1 MTEKASLLLQEQEK
15 NIARAENGV
24 QSELTYDARSFFL
37 NGERVF
43 LNSATIH
50 YFRMPKEEWREV
62 LLKAKLAGMNCID
75 TYFAWNVHEPEE
87 GQWSFEGDNDCGA
100 FLDLCAELGM
110 WVIARP
116 GPFICAEWDFGG
128 FPYWLSTKDGV
139 KFRENNETYL
149 HYVNLYFDR
158 IVPIIRER
166 QLSAGGTVILVQVEN
181 EYGYLMDDAAASEHM
196 NTLRDGLLHRG
207 IDSTLITCVGG
218 TEGTIEGANFWSGAD
233 GHYEKLRVKQPD
245 TPKMVTEFWTGWF
258 ENWGGPSAIQKTAP
272 LLERRIMEILRAG
285 YTGISHYMFYGG
297 TNFGG
302 YGGRTMGSSDIF
314 MITSYDYDAPLNEYG
329 RVTPKYAV
337 TKNLS
342 YFVHAFGPLLMETE
356 EIPEEQ
362 IVVRH
367 PEGISVRGRQADNQ
381 KIWFLE
387 SHKDERETMHIT
399 LEEGRTLPV
408 SLNPGQIIPL
418 LDRVQIAEH
427 VYLTAGTMIMGNEMI
442 NGELNLFIVAAA
454 GQRSVVELEAGALN
468 VTGSTVQVLVEHDS
482 ARNVYR
488 FDLFHFQEPG
498 MIQLEANGTPIRFII
513 LDQEMMNRTWRLEA
527 TDQKGLRYAIGF
539 DDVDVLS
546 SGQVKG
552 MITDPDRTIT
562 LLGDWNDGE
571 QTLTGREF
579 LASEENGVQYDVL
592 NPEGRDTPT
601 PSTPQAVPSELS
613 QESVVERLQHPSRTA
628 PIAPT
633 LPASPELSRVTLTAK
648 QRSASA
654 QPEDFSRYG
663 QDFGYLLY
671 ECDFES
677 PTEGII
683 NLILPDI
690 QDTARIIVNG
700 VQQALVR
707 QVGAA
712 GVQLQVAQGKNKLQ
726 ILMQHMGRLNFSP
739 YLGESKGLAGPVYL
753 AGQVQDIRQDWRTE
767 SGSIHLD
774 EVNSLQGAPLLSRSF
789 TLDSMDRAIL
799 VGALSKGL
807 RINGI
812 EVPMEGYQDWFAF
825 QTLDISLYIKP
836 GETNTLEMP
845 YSRSPLNRLELIT
858 YPSQG
863 ELKDWRMAGTDALL
877 PQQWESYEA
886 VQGAAYRR
894 VQGSIQRVA
903 QPSIAQG
910 GNWNANPVTLTSDD
924 GISSATVSERAQPVS
939 NLVPVQG
946 SYCQPVW
953 YRWRFAKPTVSE
965 HHKVNLMLRLT
976 GMSKGT
982 IHLNGHHLGRYWQI
996 GPQEDYK
1003 IPVAWL
1009 QEENELLLF
1018 DEEGRTP
1025 ERVRFLL
1032 DELSRY
1038 PWVVVE

>member
-15 NIARAENGV
+15 NTARAENSV

-128 FPYWLSTKDGV
+128 FPYWLGTKDGV
-139 KFRENNETYL
+139 KFRENNEMYL

-158 IVPIIRER
+158 LVPIIRER

-181 EYGYLMDDAAASEHM
+181 EYGYLMDDAAASDHM
-196 NTLRDGLLHRG
+196 NTLRDGLLQRG
-207 IDSTLITCVGG
+207 IDATLITCVGG
-218 TEGTIEGANFWSGAD
+218 AEGTIEGANFWSGAD

-342 YFVHAFGPLLMETE
+342 YFVHAFGALLMETE

-367 PEGISVRGRQADNQ
+367 PEGISVRGRQANNQ

-408 SLNPGQIIPL
+408 SLNPGQIVPL

-427 VYLTAGTMIMGNEMI
+427 VYLTAGTMITGNEMI
-442 NGELNLFIVAAA
+442 NGVLTLFIVAPA
-454 GQRSVVELEAGALN
+454 GQRSIVELEAVDLN
-468 VTGSTVQVLVEHDS
+468 VMDSSLQVLVEHDS
-482 ARNVYR
+482 SRNVHR

-498 MIQLEANGTPIRFII
+498 IIQLEANGTPIRFVI

-527 TDQKGLRYAIGF
+527 TDQKGLRYVIGF

-552 MITDPDRTIT
+552 MITDPDRMIM
-562 LLGDWNDGE
+562 LLGDWTDGE
-571 QTLTGREF
+571 RTLTGQEF
-579 LASEENGVQYDVL
+579 FDGEESITGIQQQL
-592 NPEGRDTPT
+592 PWTL
-601 PSTPQAVPSELS
+601 PS
-613 QESVVERLQHPSRTA
+613 
-628 PIAPT
+628 APT
-633 LPASPELSRVTLTAK
+633 LSDSPEMSRITLTAK
-648 QRSASA
+648 QRSASG

-677 PTEGII
+677 PTEGVT

-707 QVGAA
+707 QIGAA
-712 GVQLQVAQGKNKLQ
+712 GVQLQVAKGKNTLQ
-726 ILMQHMGRLNFSP
+726 ILVQHMGRLNFSP
-739 YLGESKGLAGPVYL
+739 YLGESKGLAGAVYL
-753 AGQVQDIRQDWRTE
+753 SGKVQDIRRDWRME
-767 SGSIHLD
+767 SGLVHLD
-774 EVNSLQGAPLLSRSF
+774 EVNSLQESPLLSRSF
-789 TLDSMDRAIL
+789 TLDGMDRAIL

-845 YSRSPLNRLELIT
+845 YSRSSLDRLELIT

-877 PQQWESYEA
+877 PQQWVSYE
-886 VQGAAYRR
+886 VGQESIHPGA
-894 VQGSIQRVA
+894 QGSIQRA
-903 QPSIAQG
+903 GQPGIAAG
-910 GNWNANPVTLTSDD
+910 GNCTANLVPHTTNESVNRATL
-924 GISSATVSERAQPVS
+924 SEKSHPVS
-939 NLVPVQG
+939 NHTPIRG
-946 SYCQPVW
+946 SYGQPVW
-953 YRWRFAKPTVSE
+953 YRWRFAKPAVSE

-1018 DEEGRTP
+1018 DEEGKTP

-1032 DELSRY
+1032 DALSRY
-1038 PWVVVE
+1038 PWVAVE

>member
-128 FPYWLSTKDGV
+128 FPYWLGTKEGV

-181 EYGYLMDDAAASEHM
+181 EYGYLMDDAAASDHM
-196 NTLRDGLLHRG
+196 NTLRDGLLQRG
-207 IDSTLITCVGG
+207 IDATLITCVGG
-218 TEGTIEGANFWSGAD
+218 AEGTIEGANFWSGAD
-233 GHYEKLRVKQPD
+233 GHYEKLRAKQPD

-342 YFVHAFGPLLMETE
+342 YFVHAFGALLMETE

-381 KIWFLE
+381 KMWFLE

-408 SLNPGQIIPL
+408 SLNPGQIVPL

-427 VYLTAGTMIMGNEMI
+427 VYLTAGTMITGNEMI
-442 NGELNLFIVAAA
+442 NGELNLFIVAPA
-454 GQRSVVELEAGALN
+454 GQRSIVELEAVDLN
-468 VTGSTVQVLVEHDS
+468 VMDSSVQVLVEHDS
-482 ARNVYR
+482 SRNVHR

-498 MIQLEANGTPIRFII
+498 MIQLEANGTPIRFVI

-527 TDQKGLRYAIGF
+527 TDQKGLRYVIGF
-539 DDVDVLS
+539 DDVDVMS

-562 LLGDWNDGE
+562 LLGDWTDGE
-571 QTLTGREF
+571 RTLTGHEF
-579 LASEENGVQYDVL
+579 FASEESIAGMQKQL
-592 NPEGRDTPT
+592 PWRS
-601 PSTPQAVPSELS
+601 PS
-613 QESVVERLQHPSRTA
+613 
-628 PIAPT
+628 APT
-633 LPASPELSRVTLTAK
+633 LSASPELSRITLTAK
-648 QRSASA
+648 QRSASG

-663 QDFGYLLY
+663 QDYGYLLY

-677 PTEGII
+677 ATEGITS
-683 NLILPDI
+683 LILPDI

-700 VQQALVR
+700 VQQVLVR

-712 GVQLQVAQGKNKLQ
+712 GVQLQVAQGKNTLQ
-726 ILMQHMGRLNFSP
+726 ILVQHMGRLNFSP
-739 YLGESKGLAGPVYL
+739 YLGESKGLAGAVYL
-753 AGQVQDIRQDWRTE
+753 DGKVQDIRRDWHTE
-767 SGSIHLD
+767 SGLVHLD
-774 EVNSLQGAPLLSRSF
+774 EVNSLQGSPLLSRSF
-789 TLDSMDRAIL
+789 TLDRMDRAIL

-845 YSRSPLNRLELIT
+845 YSRSSLNRLELIT

-877 PQQWESYEA
+877 PEHWESTETGQELA
-886 VQGAAYRR
+886 QRS
-894 VQGSIQRVA
+894 VQGSILRTA
-903 QPSIAQG
+903 QPDVAKS
-910 GNWNANPVTLTSDD
+910 GNWNANPVADTSD
-924 GISSATVSERAQPVS
+924 GGGSRAAVSEKSQPTS
-939 NLVPVQG
+939 NAFQAQG
-946 SYCQPVW
+946 SHGHPVW
-953 YRWRFAKPTVSE
+953 YRWHFTKPVLSE

-1025 ERVRFLL
+1025 TRIRFLL
-1032 DELSRY
+1032 DALSCY
-1038 PWVVVE
+1038 PWVMVE

>member
-128 FPYWLSTKDGV
+128 FPYWLGTKDGV

-181 EYGYLMDDAAASEHM
+181 EYGYLMDDAAASDHM
-196 NTLRDGLLHRG
+196 NTLRDGLLQRG
-207 IDSTLITCVGG
+207 IDASLITCVGG
-218 TEGTIEGANFWSGAD
+218 AEGTIEGANFWSGAD
-233 GHYEKLRVKQPD
+233 GHYEKLRAKQPD

-258 ENWGGPSAIQKTAP
+258 ENWGGPSAIQKTAS

-367 PEGISVRGRQADNQ
+367 PEGVSVRGRKADNQ

-418 LDRVQIAEH
+418 LDRVQIAEQ
-427 VYLTAGTMIMGNEMI
+427 VYLTAGTMITGNEMI

-454 GQRSVVELEAGALN
+454 GQRSVIELEAGALN

-498 MIQLEANGTPIRFII
+498 TIQLEANGTPIRFII
-513 LDQEMMNRTWRLEA
+513 VDQKMMNRTWRLEA
-527 TDQKGLRYAIGF
+527 TDQKGPRYVIGF

-562 LLGDWNDGE
+562 LLGDWTDGE
-571 QTLTGREF
+571 RTLTGREF
-579 LASEENGVQYDVL
+579 LSGEESD
-592 NPEGRDTPT
+592 EGRQQQ
-601 PSTPQAVPSELS
+601 PSW
-613 QESVVERLQHPSRTA
+613 TA

-633 LPASPELSRVTLTAK
+633 LPASPELSRVMLTAK
-648 QRSASA
+648 QGSASA

-677 PTEGII
+677 PTEGIT

-712 GVQLQVAQGKNKLQ
+712 GVQLQVAQGKNRLQ
-726 ILMQHMGRLNFSP
+726 ILVQHMGRLNFSP

-753 AGQVQDIRQDWRTE
+753 DGKVQDILRDWRTE
-767 SGSIHLD
+767 SGSVHLD

-807 RINGI
+807 RINGT

-845 YSRSPLNRLELIT
+845 YSRSSLNRLELIT
-858 YPSQG
+858 YSSQG
-863 ELKDWRMAGTDALL
+863 ELKDWRMAGTDALF
-877 PQQWESYEA
+877 PQQWESYEVA
-886 VQGAAYRR
+886 RGASHRR
-894 VQGSIQRVA
+894 VQGSIQRAA
-903 QPSIAQG
+903 QPAIAKG
-910 GNWNANPVTLTSDD
+910 GNWSANPVTLTSDD
-924 GISSATVSERAQPVS
+924 GISSATVSERAQSVS

-946 SYCQPVW
+946 SYGQPVW

>member
-75 TYFAWNVHEPEE
+75 TYFAWNVHEAEE

-128 FPYWLSTKDGV
+128 FPYWLGTKNGV

-149 HYVNLYFDR
+149 QYVNLYFDR

-181 EYGYLMDDAAASEHM
+181 EYGYLMDDAAASDHM
-196 NTLRDGLLHRG
+196 NTLRDGLLQRG

-218 TEGTIEGANFWSGAD
+218 AEGTIEGANFWSGAD
-233 GHYEKLRVKQPD
+233 GHYETLRAKQPD

-329 RVTPKYAV
+329 RVTPKYTV

-342 YFVHAFGPLLMETE
+342 YFVHAFGALLMETE

-408 SLNPGQIIPL
+408 SLNPGQIVPL
-418 LDRVQIAEH
+418 LDRVQIAEQ
-427 VYLTAGTMIMGNEMI
+427 VYLTAGTLITGNEVI
-442 NGELNLFIVAAA
+442 NGELTLFIVASA

-482 ARNVYR
+482 ARNVHR
-488 FDLFHFQEPG
+488 LDLFHFQEPG
-498 MIQLEANGTPIRFII
+498 MIQLEANGTPIRFVI
-513 LDQEMMNRTWRLEA
+513 LDQETMNRTWRLEA
-527 TDQKGLRYAIGF
+527 TNQKGLRYAIGF
-539 DDVDVLS
+539 GDVDVLP

-562 LLGDWNDGE
+562 LLGDWTDGE
-571 QTLTGREF
+571 RTLTGHEF
-579 LASEENGVQYDVL
+579 FASEESISGIQL
-592 NPEGRDTPT
+592 QLPWTP
-601 PSTPQAVPSELS
+601 
-613 QESVVERLQHPSRTA
+613 

-633 LPASPELSRVTLTAK
+633 LSASPELSRITLTAK
-648 QRSASA
+648 QRSASG
-654 QPEDFSRYG
+654 QPEDFSQYG

-677 PTEGII
+677 PTEGMKS
-683 NLILPDI
+683 LILPDI

-700 VQQALVR
+700 VQQAFVR

-712 GVQLQVAQGKNKLQ
+712 GVQLQVAQGKNTLQ
-726 ILMQHMGRLNFSP
+726 ILVQHMGRLNFSP
-739 YLGESKGLAGPVYL
+739 YLGESKGLAGAVYL
-753 AGQVQDIRQDWRTE
+753 GGQVQDIRRDWHME
-767 SGSIHLD
+767 SGLVHLD
-774 EVNSLQGAPLLSRSF
+774 EVNAIHGAPLLSRSF
-789 TLDSMDRAIL
+789 KLDGMDRAIL

-845 YSRSPLNRLELIT
+845 YSRSSLNRLEMIT
-858 YPSQG
+858 YPSHG
-863 ELKDWRMAGTDALL
+863 ELKDWRMAGTEALL
-877 PQQWESYEA
+877 PQQWESSEA
-886 VQGAAYRR
+886 VHGVVQRGVQGA
-894 VQGSIQRVA
+894 IQPTA
-903 QPSIAQG
+903 QLGIAES
-910 GNWNANPVTLTSDD
+910 GNCTANLVTSTSDE
-924 GISSATVSERAQPVS
+924 GMSSVTVSEKAHSASDNFQVHDSYIQPT
-939 NLVPVQG
+939 
-946 SYCQPVW
+946 W
-953 YRWRFAKPTVSE
+953 YRWRFAKPAISE

-1032 DELSRY
+1032 DTPSRY
-1038 PWVVVE
+1038 PWVVVK

>member
-1 MTEKASLLLQEQEK
+1 MTEKTSLLLHEQEK
-15 NIARAENGV
+15 NITGAENGV

-37 NGERVF
+37 NGRRVF

-128 FPYWLSTKDGV
+128 FPYWLGTKDGV

-158 IVPIIRER
+158 LVPIIRER

-181 EYGYLMDDAAASEHM
+181 EYGYLMEDAAASSHM
-196 NTLRDGLLHRG
+196 NTLRDGLLQRG
-207 IDSTLITCVGG
+207 IDVPLITCVGG
-218 TEGTIEGANFWSGAD
+218 AEGTIEGANFWSGAD
-233 GHYEKLRVKQPD
+233 GHYEKLRAKQPD

-258 ENWGGPSAIQKTAP
+258 ENWGGPAAIQKTAP

-342 YFVHAFGPLLMETE
+342 YFVHAFGALIMETE
-356 EIPEEQ
+356 EIPAEQ
-362 IVVRH
+362 NQVRH
-367 PEGISVRGRQADNQ
+367 PEGVSVRGRQAGNR

-408 SLNPGQIIPL
+408 SLNPGQIVPV
-418 LDRVQIAEH
+418 LDRVPIAEH
-427 VYLTAGTMIMGNEMI
+427 VYLTAGSMITGNEMI
-442 NGELNLFIVAAA
+442 NGELTLFIVAAS
-454 GQRSVVELEAGALN
+454 GQRSVVELEAGALS
-468 VTGSTVQVLVEHDS
+468 VTDSTVQVLVEHDS

-498 MIQLEANGTPIRFII
+498 TIHLEANGTPIRFII
-513 LDQEMMNRTWRLEA
+513 LDQETMNRTWRLEG
-527 TDQKGLRYAIGF
+527 TEQKGLRYAIGF
-539 DDVDVLS
+539 DDVNVLP
-546 SGQVKG
+546 SGQITG
-552 MITDPDRTIT
+552 MISDPDRTIT
-562 LLGDWNDGE
+562 LLGDWTDGE
-571 QTLTGREF
+571 RTLTGREF
-579 LASEENGVQYDVL
+579 LASEENREQYGVQ
-592 NPEGRDTPT
+592 NSEERIT
-601 PSTPQAVPSELS
+601 STLSKSQAVPGRPGQDSIAGIQQQFPWTS
-613 QESVVERLQHPSRTA
+613 

-633 LPASPELSRVTLTAK
+633 LSHSPDLSRVTLTAK

-677 PTEGII
+677 PVEGMI

-700 VQQALVR
+700 VQQVLVR

-712 GVQLQVAQGKNKLQ
+712 GVQLQVVQGQNTLQ
-726 ILMQHMGRLNFSP
+726 ILIQHMGRLNFSP
-739 YLGESKGLAGPVYL
+739 YLGESKGLAGAVYL
-753 AGQVQDIRQDWRTE
+753 GGQVQDIRRGWRTDN
-767 SGSIHLD
+767 GLVHLD
-774 EVNSLQGAPLLSRSF
+774 EVNSLQESPLLSRSF
-789 TLDSMDRAIL
+789 TLDGMDRAIL

-825 QTLDISLYIKP
+825 QTLDLSLYIRP
-836 GETNTLEMP
+836 RETNTLEMP
-845 YSRSPLNRLELIT
+845 YSPSPLNRLELIT

-863 ELKDWRMAGTDALL
+863 ELKDWRMAGMEALL
-877 PQQWESYEA
+877 PQQWEKYEA
-886 VQGAAYRR
+886 THR
-894 VQGSIQRVA
+894 SIERAA
-903 QPSIAQG
+903 QPGVAKR
-910 GNWNANPVTLTSDD
+910 GNCTASLVDNSSDD
-924 GISSATVSERAQPVS
+924 TVKSATGTDSS
-939 NLVPVQG
+939 HLVPNSVPDHG
-946 SYCQPVW
+946 SYGQPVW
-953 YRWRFAKPTVSE
+953 YRWQFAKPVVSGSQ
-965 HHKVNLMLRLT
+965 KVNLMLRLT

-982 IHLNGHHLGRYWQI
+982 IHVNGHHLGRYWQI

-1025 ERVRFLL
+1025 ERVRFML
-1032 DELSRY
+1032 DALSRY

>member
-1 MTEKASLLLQEQEK
+1 LTEKASLLLQEQEK
-15 NIARAENGV
+15 STARAENNV

-128 FPYWLSTKDGV
+128 FPYWLGTKDGV

-158 IVPIIRER
+158 LVPIIRER
-166 QLSAGGTVILVQVEN
+166 ELSAGGTVILVQVEN

-196 NTLRDGLLHRG
+196 NTLRDALLQRG

-218 TEGTIEGANFWSGAD
+218 AEGTIEGANFWSGAD
-233 GHYEKLRVKQPD
+233 GHYEKLRAKQPE

-302 YGGRTMGSSDIF
+302 YGGRTMGNSDIF

-342 YFVHAFGPLLMETE
+342 YFVHAFGDLLMETE
-356 EIPEEQ
+356 EILPAQ
-362 IVVRH
+362 IVIRH

-381 KIWFLE
+381 RIWFLE

-399 LEEGRTLPV
+399 LEEGRTLPI
-408 SLNPGQIIPL
+408 SLNPGQIVPL
-418 LDRVQIAEH
+418 LDRVQIADQ
-427 VYLTAGTMIMGNEMI
+427 VYLTAGTMITGNEMI
-442 NGELNLFIVAAA
+442 NGTLTLFIVAPA
-454 GQRSVVELEAGALN
+454 GQRSIVELEAVDLN
-468 VTGSTVQVLVEHDS
+468 VLDSSVQVLVEHDS
-482 ARNVYR
+482 ARNVHR

-498 MIQLEANGTPIRFII
+498 ITQLEANGTPIRFVI

-527 TDQKGLRYAIGF
+527 SDQKGLRYVIGF
-539 DDVDVLS
+539 DDVDVLP

-562 LLGDWNDGE
+562 LLGDWTDGE
-571 QTLTGREF
+571 RTLTGHQF
-579 LASEENGVQYDVL
+579 VA
-592 NPEGRDTPT
+592 
-601 PSTPQAVPSELS
+601 S
-613 QESVVERLQHPSRTA
+613 QESISGIQQQLPWTP

-633 LPASPELSRVTLTAK
+633 LSDSPELSRITLTAK
-648 QRSASA
+648 HRSASG

-677 PTEGII
+677 LTEEATD
-683 NLILPDI
+683 LILPDI

-700 VQQALVR
+700 VQQAFVR

-712 GVQLQVAQGKNKLQ
+712 GVQLQVAQGKNTLQ
-726 ILMQHMGRLNFSP
+726 ILVQHMGRLNFSP
-739 YLGESKGLAGPVYL
+739 YLGESKGLAGAVYL
-753 AGQVQDIRQDWRTE
+753 GGQVQDIRRDWHME
-767 SGSIHLD
+767 SRPVHLD
-774 EVNSLQGAPLLSRSF
+774 EVNAIHGAPLLSRSF
-789 TLDSMDRAIL
+789 TLDGMDRAIL

-845 YSRSPLNRLELIT
+845 YSRSSLNRLELIT

-863 ELKDWRMAGTDALL
+863 ELTDWRMAGTDALL
-877 PQQWESYEA
+877 PQQWERSEA
-886 VQGAAYRR
+886 VQGM
-894 VQGSIQRVA
+894 VQRGVEGAIQHTT
-903 QPSIAQG
+903 QPGIAES
-910 GNWNANPVTLTSDD
+910 GNCTADLVPPASDE
-924 GISSATVSERAQPVS
+924 GISSVTVSEKPHSTSGTLRAQD
-939 NLVPVQG
+939 
-946 SYCQPVW
+946 SYGQPVW
-953 YRWRFAKPTVSE
+953 YRWRFAMPTIAE
-965 HHKVNLMLRLT
+965 HYKVNLMLRLT

-1009 QEENELLLF
+1009 QEDNELLLF

-1032 DELSRY
+1032 DTPSRY
-1038 PWVVVE
+1038 PWVVVK

>member
-1 MTEKASLLLQEQEK
+1 MTENTSLLLEEQEK

-128 FPYWLSTKDGV
+128 FPYWLGTKDGV
-139 KFRENNETYL
+139 KFRENNKTYL
-149 HYVNLYFDR
+149 HYVSLYFDR

-181 EYGYLMDDAAASEHM
+181 EYEYLMDDAAASEHM
-196 NTLRDGLLHRG
+196 ITLRDGLLQRG
-207 IDSTLITCVGG
+207 IDATLITCVGG
-218 TEGTIEGANFWSGAD
+218 AEGTIEGANFWSGAD
-233 GHYEKLRVKQPD
+233 GHYEKLRAKQPD

-285 YTGISHYMFYGG
+285 YTGISYYMFYGG

-342 YFVHAFGPLLMETE
+342 YFVHAFGAFLMETE

-367 PEGISVRGRQADNQ
+367 PEGLSVRGRQADNQ

-408 SLNPGQIIPL
+408 SLNPGQIVPL
-418 LDRVQIAEH
+418 LDRVQIADQ
-427 VYLTAGTMIMGNEMI
+427 VYLTAGTMITGNEMI
-442 NGELNLFIVAAA
+442 NGELNLFIVAPA
-454 GQRSVVELEAGALN
+454 GQRSIVELEAVDLN
-468 VTGSTVQVLVEHDS
+468 VMDSSVQVLVEHDS
-482 ARNVYR
+482 ARNVHR

-498 MIQLEANGTPIRFII
+498 MIQLEANGTPIRFVI

-527 TDQKGLRYAIGF
+527 TNQKGLRYAIGF
-539 DDVDVLS
+539 DDVDVLP

-562 LLGDWNDGE
+562 LLGDWTDGE
-571 QTLTGREF
+571 RTLTGHEF
-579 LASEENGVQYDVL
+579 FASEESIADIQQQL
-592 NPEGRDTPT
+592 AWRS
-601 PSTPQAVPSELS
+601 PS
-613 QESVVERLQHPSRTA
+613 
-628 PIAPT
+628 APT
-633 LPASPELSRVTLTAK
+633 LSASPELSRITLTAM
-648 QRSASA
+648 QRSASG

-677 PTEGII
+677 ATEGMTS
-683 NLILPDI
+683 LILPDI

-700 VQQALVR
+700 VQQVLVR

-712 GVQLQVAQGKNKLQ
+712 GVQLQVVQGKNTLQ
-726 ILMQHMGRLNFSP
+726 ILVQHMGRLNFSP
-739 YLGESKGLAGPVYL
+739 YLGESKGLAGAVYL
-753 AGQVQDIRQDWRTE
+753 GGQVQDIRRDWHME
-767 SGSIHLD
+767 SGLVHLD
-774 EVNSLQGAPLLSRSF
+774 EVNAIHGAPLLSRSF
-789 TLDSMDRAIL
+789 KLDGMDRAIL

-812 EVPMEGYQDWFAF
+812 EVSMEGYQDWFAF

-845 YSRSPLNRLELIT
+845 YSRSSLNRLELIT

-877 PQQWESYEA
+877 PEQWESTETGQELA
-886 VQGAAYRR
+886 QLS
-894 VQGSIQRVA
+894 VQGSILRTAQSGVA
-903 QPSIAQG
+903 KS
-910 GNWNANPVTLTSDD
+910 GNGNANPVTYTSD
-924 GISSATVSERAQPVS
+924 GGGSSAAVSEKAQPTS
-939 NLVPVQG
+939 NAPQAQG
-946 SYCQPVW
+946 LHGQPVW
-953 YRWRFAKPTVSE
+953 YRWHFTKPVVSE

-1009 QEENELLLF
+1009 QEENELLVF

-1025 ERVRFLL
+1025 THVRFLL
-1032 DELSRY
+1032 DALSRY
-1038 PWVVVE
+1038 PWVMVE

>member
-1 MTEKASLLLQEQEK
+1 
-15 NIARAENGV
+15 
-24 QSELTYDARSFFL
+24 
-37 NGERVF
+37 
-43 LNSATIH
+43 
-50 YFRMPKEEWREV
+50 
-62 LLKAKLAGMNCID
+62 
-75 TYFAWNVHEPEE
+75 
-87 GQWSFEGDNDCGA
+87 
-100 FLDLCAELGM
+100 
-110 WVIARP
+110 
-116 GPFICAEWDFGG
+116 
-128 FPYWLSTKDGV
+128 
-139 KFRENNETYL
+139 
-149 HYVNLYFDR
+149 
-158 IVPIIRER
+158 
-166 QLSAGGTVILVQVEN
+166 
-181 EYGYLMDDAAASEHM
+181 MDDAAASEHM
-196 NTLRDGLLHRG
+196 NTLRDGLLQRG
-207 IDSTLITCVGG
+207 IDATLITCVGEA
-218 TEGTIEGANFWSGAD
+218 EGTIEGANFWSGAD
-233 GHYEKLRVKQPD
+233 GHYENLRAKQPD

-272 LLERRIMEILRAG
+272 LLESRIMEILRAG

-342 YFVHAFGPLLMETE
+342 YFVHAFGALLMETE

-381 KIWFLE
+381 KMWFLE

-408 SLNPGQIIPL
+408 SLNPGQIVPL
-418 LDRVQIAEH
+418 LDRVAIAEN
-427 VYLTAGTMIMGNEMI
+427 VYLTAGTMITGNEMI
-442 NGELNLFIVAAA
+442 NGELTLFIVAPA
-454 GQRSVVELEAGALN
+454 GQRSIVELEAVDLN
-468 VTGSTVQVLVEHDS
+468 VMDSSVQVLVEHDS
-482 ARNVYR
+482 ARNVHR

-498 MIQLEANGTPIRFII
+498 MIQLEANGTPIRFVI

-527 TDQKGLRYAIGF
+527 TDQKGLRYVIGF
-539 DDVDVLS
+539 DDVDVMS

-562 LLGDWNDGE
+562 LLGNWTDGE
-571 QTLTGREF
+571 RTLTGHEF
-579 LASEENGVQYDVL
+579 FASEESIAGIQKQR
-592 NPEGRDTPT
+592 PWTS
-601 PSTPQAVPSELS
+601 PS
-613 QESVVERLQHPSRTA
+613 
-628 PIAPT
+628 APT
-633 LPASPELSRVTLTAK
+633 LSDSYELSRITLTAK
-648 QRSASA
+648 QRSASG

-677 PTEGII
+677 ATEGMTS
-683 NLILPDI
+683 LILPDI

-700 VQQALVR
+700 VQQVLVR

-712 GVQLQVAQGKNKLQ
+712 GVQLQVVQGRNTLQ
-726 ILMQHMGRLNFSP
+726 ILVQHMGRLNFSP
-739 YLGESKGLAGPVYL
+739 YLGESKGLAGAMYL
-753 AGQVQDIRQDWRTE
+753 DGKVQDIRRDWLTE
-767 SGSIHLD
+767 SGLVHLD
-774 EVNSLQGAPLLSRSF
+774 EVNSLQGSPLLSRSF
-789 TLDSMDRAIL
+789 TLDRMDRAIL

-845 YSRSPLNRLELIT
+845 YSRSSLNRLELIT

-877 PQQWESYEA
+877 PEHWESTETGQELA
-886 VQGAAYRR
+886 QRS
-894 VQGSIQRVA
+894 VQGSILRTA
-903 QPSIAQG
+903 QPDVAKS
-910 GNWNANPVTLTSDD
+910 GNWNANLVTDTSD
-924 GISSATVSERAQPVS
+924 GGGSRAAVSEKSKPTS
-939 NLVPVQG
+939 NALQAQG
-946 SYCQPVW
+946 SHGQPVW
-953 YRWRFAKPTVSE
+953 YRWHFTKPVVSE

-1003 IPVAWL
+1003 IPVSWL
-1009 QEENELLLF
+1009 QDDNELLLF

-1025 ERVRFLL
+1025 THVRFLL
-1032 DELSRY
+1032 DALSHY
-1038 PWVVVE
+1038 PWVMVE